1 MRWKINFRY
10 LYINTKH
17 KTMSK
22 EMRKYI
28 DTFKKFSLNENDGY
42 TDKERKI
49 IKLRELENELFSS
62 TIKELIDSN
71 NIDEMNKFLDYIESK
86 NIWLSSNQFIHRK
99 IYELKDKNVEQKDI
113 SIDYDDIDR
122 KIDIFKKTGG

>member
-1 MRWKINFRY
+1 MIQFTDIT
-10 LYINTKH
+10 YIKENY
-17 KTMSK
+17 K
-22 EMRKYI
+22 EMRKHI

-71 NIDEMNKFLDYIESK
+71 NVGEMNKFVDYIQSK
-86 NIWLSSNQFIHRK
+86 NTWLSSNQLIHRK

-113 SIDYDDIDR
+113 SIDYHGNS
-122 KIDIFKKTGG
+122 FH

>member
-1 MRWKINFRY
+1 MI
-10 LYINTKH
+10 
-17 KTMSK
+17 
-22 EMRKYI
+22 RKI

-42 TDKERKI
+42 TDKESKI
-49 IKLRELENELFSS
+49 IKLRELENELFSL
-62 TIKELIDSN
+62 TIKKLIDSN
-71 NIDEMNKFLDYIESK
+71 NIDEMNKFVDYIQSK

-122 KIDIFKKTGG
+122 KIDIFKKEGG